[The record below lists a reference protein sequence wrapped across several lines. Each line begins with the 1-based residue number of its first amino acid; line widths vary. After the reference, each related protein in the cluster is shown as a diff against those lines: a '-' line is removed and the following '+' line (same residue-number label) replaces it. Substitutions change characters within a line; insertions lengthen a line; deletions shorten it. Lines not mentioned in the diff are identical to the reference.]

1 MTQEERLDYLVAK
14 FKEDSEQYKD
24 LQVGDSTRDKQIAL
38 RSLMN
43 IRMPGLMDDET
54 LRIQDEYLSRR
65 IAEKGIVSL
74 DDIPETADKLSIWQ
88 GDITLLEVDAIV
100 NAANSQM
107 LGCFAPMHTCI
118 DNCIHTFAGIQL
130 RLECHNRMEE
140 LRSIHGPSYQQ
151 PTSIPM
157 LTDAYNLPARKVIHV
172 VGPIVSGSLSEDHEK
187 ALADCYTNV
196 LDMCLENSLRS
207 VAFCC
212 ISTGVFHFPNQRA
225 AEIATA
231 TVRSWLSAHPDAM
244 DRVIFNVFKDKD
256 KEYYERF
263 I

>member
-1 MTQEERLDYLVAK
+1 
-14 FKEDSEQYKD
+14 
-24 LQVGDSTRDKQIAL
+24 
-38 RSLMN
+38 
-43 IRMPGLMDDET
+43 
-54 LRIQDEYLSRR
+54 
-65 IAEKGIVSL
+65 
-74 DDIPETADKLSIWQ
+74 
-88 GDITLLEVDAIV
+88 
-100 NAANSQM
+100 
-107 LGCFAPMHTCI
+107 
-118 DNCIHTFAGIQL
+118 NCIHTFAGIQL

-172 VGPIVSGSLSEDHEK
+172 VGPIVSGSLSEEHEK

-244 DRVIFNVFKDKD
+244 DRVILNVFKDKD